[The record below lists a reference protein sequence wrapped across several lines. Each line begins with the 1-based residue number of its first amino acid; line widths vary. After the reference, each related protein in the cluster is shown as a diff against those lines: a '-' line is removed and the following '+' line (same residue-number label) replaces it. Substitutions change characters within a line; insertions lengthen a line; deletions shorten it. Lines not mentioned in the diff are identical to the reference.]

1 MRVHFFVPQMME
13 HTAEFMSEGD
23 HHICIDGTF
32 YTNLQDLILLGS
44 GPAGGAWDGPVPHMR
59 IMLTAFTYCDAEVA
73 KYLYSS
79 GSCARLVSESVRRCI
94 VLIQ

>member
-1 MRVHFFVPQMME
+1 MME

-23 HHICIDGTF
+23 HHICIDGT
-32 YTNLQDLILLGS
+32 YHTNLQYLILLGS
-44 GPAGGAWDGPVPHMR
+44 GPVPHMR

-79 GSCARLVSESVRRCI
+79 GSCARLVPESDRRLI